1 MKAKTIT
8 STITSICLVA
18 SIQPM
23 LAASQTWN
31 GSTTGGGTG
40 VSDTWDTT
48 SANWVSPTTWPSS
61 GTDND
66 ALFDGTAGT
75 VTISG
80 GVTANDITFGVTGYT
95 VTGSTLTLNGGAT
108 PVVSVT
114 TGTAAIGSQIQGTAG
129 LTKSGAGTLELSAA
143 NTFSGIVTVNQ
154 GTLILKNTNANNG
167 LAVQNASSILIDGGT
182 MSLQGTQNALTS
194 SGKAVTIQNG
204 GVLSVNAAG
213 AQTLLA
219 VTLNGGTMSSVTGS
233 FLPGGDFTVGGS
245 ALSTIS
251 AGLYT
256 TAVRTFNVADA
267 VAGAS
272 TDLLVSG
279 AITNTGGIIKSGVGT
294 MELSGANSFSGT
306 VTVNQGTLI
315 LSNTNANNGQAVA
328 GASSILIDGGTMSLQ
343 GGIQNALTA
352 SGKAVTVQ
360 NGGTLSADAGTNL
373 THTVQTITLNG
384 GNLAATNGG
393 SFYMAPGAGVT
404 VGGSTLSTVS
414 AALFLNGNRTFTVAD
429 AVTGS
434 GTDLLVSGAISGN
447 AGNSITKSGV
457 GTMALSGTNSFS
469 GTVTVNQGT
478 LILSNTSG
486 LAVQSASS
494 ILIDGG
500 TMSLQGG
507 VQNALTSGGKAVT
520 IQNGGTL
527 SADAGTNFAHN
538 IQAITLNGGNLAAT
552 NGGEFYMNAGVTVG
566 GSILST
572 VSAKL
577 ELNGASRTFLVNEA
591 VAGTDL
597 LVSGVISGNSVGFT
611 KTGNGTMELR
621 ATNSF
626 NGAINVSAGTLVLN
640 DTVGGNPNVGST
652 VNNVSSITVDGTLS
666 LQGTQNALGV
676 NGRALTI
683 QNGGTVSADRIGGG
697 AHTLAA
703 VTMNGGNLVAGVSG
717 GSYQLGG
724 NVTVG
729 GSALSTISAPM
740 TLLSGVRTF
749 DVADAVTGSAT
760 DLLVSGA
767 VSNGSVTKTGVG
779 TMQLT
784 GTHTYAGATTVSAG
798 TLRVNGNISTSSLT
812 TVNSG
817 ATLGG
822 SGTVGALTI
831 DSGGF
836 FSPGNSPGITTVN
849 GNYIQNGS
857 LIAEVTGLTPG
868 ITGHDQVVVNGTV
881 TLNGALSLTMS
892 TFTPMN
898 GDLLFILLN
907 DSTDA
912 ISGTFTGLAQDA
924 VAYTYGGF
932 DWKIS
937 YTANN
942 TGVGTG
948 TFTGGN
954 DIALMAIPE
963 PNVAALIG
971 GLGLFALLRRRR

>member
-40 VSDTWDTT
+40 ESDTWDTT

-95 VTGSTLTLNGGAT
+95 VTGSTLTLNGTT

-114 TGTAAIGSQIQGTAG
+114 TGTAAIESQILGTAG
-129 LTKSGAGTLELSAA
+129 LTKSGAGALELSSA
-143 NTFSGIVTVNQ
+143 NPVSGIVTVNQ
-154 GTLILKNTNANNG
+154 GTLTLK
-167 LAVQNASSILIDGGT
+167 
-182 MSLQGTQNALTS
+182 
-194 SGKAVTIQNG
+194 
-204 GVLSVNAAG
+204 
-213 AQTLLA
+213 
-219 VTLNGGTMSSVTGS
+219 
-233 FLPGGDFTVGGS
+233 
-245 ALSTIS
+245 
-251 AGLYT
+251 
-256 TAVRTFNVADA
+256 
-267 VAGAS
+267 
-272 TDLLVSG
+272 
-279 AITNTGGIIKSGVGT
+279 
-294 MELSGANSFSGT
+294 
-306 VTVNQGTLI
+306 
-315 LSNTNANNGQAVA
+315 NTNANNGQAVA

-373 THTVQTITLNG
+373 THTVQAITLNG
-384 GNLAATNGG
+384 GNLAATNSG
-393 SFYMAPGAGVT
+393 SFYMTTGVT
-404 VGGSTLSTVS
+404 VGGSALSTVS
-414 AALFLNGNRTFTVAD
+414 GNLYLNGNRDFSVTD
-429 AVTGS
+429 AVAGS
-434 GTDLLVSGAISGN
+434 GTDLLVSGVVFGN

-457 GTMALSGTNSFS
+457 GTMELSGANGFS

-478 LILSNTSG
+478 LILSNTNANNG
-486 LAVQSASS
+486 QAVASASS

-507 VQNALTSGGKAVT
+507 IQNALTSGGKAVT

-552 NGGEFYMNAGVTVG
+552 NGGQFYMNAGVTVG
-566 GSILST
+566 GSALST
-572 VSAKL
+572 VSANL
-577 ELNGASRTFLVNEA
+577 FLNGSSRTFA
-591 VAGTDL
+591 VADAVTGSGTDL
-597 LVSGVISGNSVGFT
+597 LVSGGISGISVGFT

-640 DTVGGNPNVGST
+640 DTTGANANIGST
-652 VNNVSSITVDGTLS
+652 VSNVPSITVDGTLS

-683 QNGGTVSADRIGGG
+683 QNGGTVSADRTGGG

-740 TLLSGVRTF
+740 TLLTGVRTF
-749 DVADAVTGSAT
+749 DVADAVAGSAT

-767 VSNGSVTKTGVG
+767 VTNGGVTKTGAG
-779 TMQLT
+779 TMAMSAT
-784 GTHTYAGATTVSAG
+784 NTYAGATTVNAGSLWINGYLPNSPVTVNAG
-798 TLRVNGNISTSSLT
+798 TLGGTGPIDQSATIAAGAFVAPGTAGVGSLT
-812 TVNSG
+812 LGTASLAGTYQCDISGSSADQLNVNSTLTVISG
-817 ATLGG
+817 ASVAFNILSAPTGAEYLIATYDTL
-822 SGTVGALTI
+822 
-831 DSGGF
+831 D
-836 FSPGNSPGITTVN
+836 
-849 GNYIQNGS
+849 GS
-857 LIAEVTGLTPG
+857 LP
-868 ITGHDQVVVNGTV
+868 
-881 TLNGALSLTMS
+881 
-892 TFTPMN
+892 
-898 GDLLFILLN
+898 
-907 DSTDA
+907 
-912 ISGTFTGLAQDA
+912 TFTGVPAGYSVDTATTGEIKLVQ
-924 VAYTYGGF
+924 TGGGGF
-932 DWKIS
+932 SSWADSWSSPALSDKTPGGDPDNDGISNLLEYVLGGDPRVSDTEILPKQKIEGGFLVLS
-937 YTANN
+937 YKRSDASEGDTQQSGQWSTDLGTWFSIVPVLVSENGDEADDMEIRIPLSNAVN
-942 TGVGTG
+942 GKLFGRLQVGQ
-948 TFTGGN
+948 
-954 DIALMAIPE
+954 
-963 PNVAALIG
+963 
-971 GLGLFALLRRRR
+971 